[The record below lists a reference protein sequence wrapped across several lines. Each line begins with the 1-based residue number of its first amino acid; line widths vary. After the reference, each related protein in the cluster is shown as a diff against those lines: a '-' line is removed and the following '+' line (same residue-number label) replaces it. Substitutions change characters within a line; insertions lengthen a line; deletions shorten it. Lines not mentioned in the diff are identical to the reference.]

1 MLKYKDIENKPGILS
16 SFSGLI
22 KAGFESLT
30 VKFKQ
35 AYEEKSL
42 EERDRQRTV
51 PRQRKR
57 GGGHQKRMQSA
68 EDKLLFILFYFKIYP
83 LQEVQAYIFGMNQPM
98 ACKWIQRLTP
108 CLDKALGYKYKV
120 ELSDRKV
127 SDLEDILKETPS
139 LEFII
144 DGTERPV

>member
-1 MLKYKDIENKPGILS
+1 MLKYKGIEKKPGIPRN
-16 SFSGLI
+16 FSGLI

-57 GGGHQKRMQSA
+57 GGGHQ
-68 EDKLLFILFYFKIYP
+68 E
-83 LQEVQAYIFGMNQPM
+83 
-98 ACKWIQRLTP
+98 
-108 CLDKALGYKYKV
+108 
-120 ELSDRKV
+120 
-127 SDLEDILKETPS
+127 
-139 LEFII
+139 
-144 DGTERPV
+144 